1 MSDYCFE
8 SFKEFF
14 EYNLKKSVRDAEGQ
28 KVLTLNDLA
37 KKLGYNS
44 PSLLSMIANG
54 KRLPSSEILESL
66 FDEWK
71 IESNLRELV
80 RLRLEIEK
88 KSRKNRP
95 TLALQ
100 EKLARLDK
108 KSTFKTID
116 LDTFNTITEWQ
127 HVVLQQLVTAPD
139 FKEDYHLLSQR
150 LRKKVSP
157 AQVKK
162 SIATLIKAGLLKR
175 NAISGELEPRGAE
188 STAETTHDIP
198 SEAIREHHKA
208 MMTRAIEAIDEQS
221 VDQRH
226 MNSLTLRFNDE
237 KKAEAKDAI
246 LNFVRDFNNRFY
258 DADSNSIHQLN
269 VQFFEHTQKVEQN
282 PIIQEFVQ

>member
-226 MNSLTLRFNDE
+226 MNSLTLRFNNE

>member
-162 SIATLIKAGLLKR
+162 SIATLIKAGFIKR

-226 MNSLTLRFNDE
+226 MNSLTLRFNDN

>member
-162 SIATLIKAGLLKR
+162 SIATLVKAGLLKR

>member
-162 SIATLIKAGLLKR
+162 SIATLVKAGFLKR

-208 MMTRAIEAIDEQS
+208 MINRAIEAIDEQS
-221 VDQRH
+221 VEQRH
-226 MNSLTLRFNDE
+226 INSLTLRFNE
-237 KKAEAKDAI
+237 ERKNEAKDAI

-282 PIIQEFVQ
+282 PIIQEYVQ